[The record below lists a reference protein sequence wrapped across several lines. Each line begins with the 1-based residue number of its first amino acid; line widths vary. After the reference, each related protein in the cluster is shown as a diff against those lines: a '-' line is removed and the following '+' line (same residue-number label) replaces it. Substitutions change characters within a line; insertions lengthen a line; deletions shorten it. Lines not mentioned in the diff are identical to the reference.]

1 MNKNNFPWETGF
13 TLDFDLVSGLSE
25 KGVSTKRYLSQMK
38 GFYYDSEAEAKLLES
53 DPMVYEFYE
62 LNCPE
67 VSGDLAFGTT
77 IVYPGKVNDEYYM
90 TKGHFHV
97 ILDTAEVY
105 YTLSGRG
112 ILLCES
118 PEGDVKL
125 LEMKPGA
132 KYIVANGRYLYVP
145 TGVKLENGTVMV
157 PVRTLCQALGAEVV
171 WNGEEGTIIITSGSG
186 PIASGDSYYDQEDLY
201 WLSRIIYAES
211 GNQSLEG
218 KIAVGNVVLN
228 RVAST
233 QFPNTVYG
241 VIFQRN
247 QFTPASNGRINRT
260 PTAECVIAAKL
271 ALEGANTAGN
281 ALYFINPSI
290 SSSRWFSRN
299 CTYVATIGAHAFFA

>member
-1 MNKNNFPWETGF
+1 MKKRALCALASLVLCVSMTG
-13 TLDFDLVSGLSE
+13 TAYAAES
-25 KGVSTKRYLSQMK
+25 GVS
-38 GFYYDSEAEAKLLES
+38 FE
-53 DPMVYEFYE
+53 
-62 LNCPE
+62 
-67 VSGDLAFGTT
+67 
-77 IVYPGKVNDEYYM
+77 VNDTLLTTEFAVKVENEM
-90 TKGHFHV
+90 TYVSYWPIVQALYPEAVAQWTNGQ
-97 ILDTAEVY
+97 AEV
-105 YTLSGRG
+105 TATGL
-112 ILLCES
+112 
-118 PEGDVKL
+118 K

-233 QFPNTVYG
+233 QFPNTVHG

>member
-1 MNKNNFPWETGF
+1 MKKRA
-13 TLDFDLVSGLSE
+13 LCALASLALCVSMAGTAYAAES
-25 KGVSTKRYLSQMK
+25 GVS
-38 GFYYDSEAEAKLLES
+38 FE
-53 DPMVYEFYE
+53 
-62 LNCPE
+62 
-67 VSGDLAFGTT
+67 
-77 IVYPGKVNDEYYM
+77 VNDTPITMEFAVKVENEM
-90 TKGHFHV
+90 TYV
-97 ILDTAEVY
+97 SYWPIVQALYPEAVAVWNNDQAEV
-105 YTLSGRG
+105 TADGL
-112 ILLCES
+112 
-118 PEGDVKL
+118 K

-145 TGVKLENGTVMV
+145 TGVRLEDGVVMV

-171 WNGEEGTIIITSGSG
+171 WDGEANVIVITSGTGAIESG
-186 PIASGDSYYDQEDLY
+186 ETFYNQEDLY
-201 WLSRIIYAES
+201 WLSRIIYCES

-233 QFPNTVYG
+233 QFPNTVYS

-247 QFTPASNGRINRT
+247 QFTPASNGRIQRT

-271 ALEGANTAGN
+271 AMEGANTAGN

-290 SSSRWFSRN
+290 SSSGWFSRN

>member
-1 MNKNNFPWETGF
+1 MKKRALCTLASLVLCMSLTGP
-13 TLDFDLVSGLSE
+13 VYAAES
-25 KGVSTKRYLSQMK
+25 GVSFEVNGTPLTTEFATKVENEMTYVSYWPIVQAL
-38 GFYYDSEAEAKLLES
+38 YPEAAA
-53 DPMVYEFYE
+53 VW
-62 LNCPE
+62 NN
-67 VSGDLAFGTT
+67 GQ
-77 IVYPGKVNDEYYM
+77 
-90 TKGHFHV
+90 
-97 ILDTAEVY
+97 AEV
-105 YTLSGRG
+105 TATGL
-112 ILLCES
+112 
-118 PEGDVKL
+118 KL
-125 LEMKPGA
+125 EIKPGA

-145 TGVKLENGTVMV
+145 TGVKLQDGTVMV

-171 WNGEEGTIIITSGSG
+171 WNGEESVIAITSGTG
-186 PIASGDSYYDQEDLY
+186 PIASGDTFYNQEDLY

-233 QFPNTVYG
+233 QFPNTVYS

-247 QFTPASNGRINRT
+247 QFTPASNGRIQRT

-271 ALEGANTAGN
+271 AMEGANTAGN

-290 SSSRWFSRN
+290 SSSSWFSRN